1 MRNIC
6 HLPDPPFFSLVP
18 SVKAD
23 FSGNWQITKHLKRD
37 LVPFFSQI
45 IKRQGRRK
53 YRGGD
58 SQGGKIAD
66 IDDRN

>member
-1 MRNIC
+1 MGSLSAKNASEK
-6 HLPDPPFFSLVP
+6 FSRLGTF
-18 SVKAD
+18 KAD
-23 FSGNWQITKHLKRD
+23 FSGEEI

-45 IKRQGRRK
+45 RKRQGGRK